1 MAEKKEPLV
10 SKDDTRKIRICSV
23 CKAECKNP
31 CASRQLAKFFD
42 CKNLPQSER

>member
-10 SKDDTRKIRICSV
+10 SKDDTRKIRTCSV
-23 CKAECKNP
+23 CKEESKNP
-31 CASRQLAKFFD
+31 CVSKQIAKFFG